1 MHVIRSLVVA
11 ALAGAVAAP
20 AAAQIPAGAGR
31 AAQSQTA
38 PKLLVANPYVFTSE
52 DSASAVAAG
61 NGLRDRMSR
70 VVGNKFR
77 VVDRKQMNDALA
89 TWGYPSDAILPQPV
103 ARRFANELRAWTF
116 VSSSMAHRGGGDYSL
131 TARLSGVNDKAG
143 LVVSTSLGAGRNFQ
157 AMGEAAAELLRE
169 GVRAYEDAK
178 DCMDQM
184 ADKPDKAAASA
195 DKALR
200 RVPNHGLANYCLAQ
214 LAVANK
220 ESPDAIIGH
229 LEKAVE
235 GDPQSLPAWTDLATQ
250 YEALGDSAKVIEA
263 FQQMLLIA
271 PTNQQ
276 LRETAIRLFNQYGRP
291 EAAVE
296 IAKNGLELDPTNAD
310 LWDLLSNAYAVSGDF
325 GGAIDALEQVYQNDS
340 TKADSMYFLKIMVF
354 ADEQPDTA
362 RLLRWARVGV
372 NKYPA
377 NTNLL
382 GFLAKG
388 YGLVGELDSA
398 LAVTTRLLE
407 IDNESIGTALNVLK
421 IFADARRAPEAMP
434 LVEFVQQHGDDQA
447 KQSAAVILTN
457 GALPLLQEPQDLEGA
472 ATVTRS
478 AITLTGSSNSQ
489 LATTANYVLG
499 IATFLQVP
507 KLDPQAEQEKSC
519 EKARQMDALLKESE
533 VALSVGKATNPQ
545 QASVYEGYLR
555 QYKPRVAS
563 MLTAYCR

>member
-1 MHVIRSLVVA
+1 MHVIRSLVLA
-11 ALAGAVAAP
+11 ALAGAMATP
-20 AAAQIPAGAGR
+20 AASQIPAGAGR
-31 AAQSQTA
+31 ASPSQAA

-52 DSASAVAAG
+52 DSASAVEAG
-61 NGLRDRMSR
+61 TGLRERLDR

-77 VVDRKQMNDALA
+77 IVGRDQMNEALA
-89 TWGYPSDAILPQPV
+89 TWGYPPDAILAAPV

-116 VSSSMAHRGGGDYSL
+116 ISSAMAHRGGGNYSL
-131 TARLSGVNDKAG
+131 TARLAGVNDKAG
-143 LVVSTSLGAGRNFQ
+143 LVVSVSREPGQTFK
-157 AMGEAAAELLRE
+157 AMGEATAELLRE
-169 GVRAYEDAK
+169 GIRAYEDAK
-178 DCMDQM
+178 DCIDQM

-195 DKALR
+195 EKAIR

-214 LAVANK
+214 ISIAKK
-220 ESPDAIIGH
+220 ESASTTIALLD
-229 LEKAVE
+229 KAVE

-276 LRETAIRLFNQYGRP
+276 LRETAIRLFNQYGQP
-291 EAAVE
+291 DAAVD

-310 LWDLLSNAYAVSGDF
+310 LWDLLSNAYAVSGNF
-325 GGAIDALEQVYQNDS
+325 GGAIDALEQVYENDS
-340 TKADSMYFLKIMVF
+340 TKADSLYFLKVMVF

-362 RLLRWARVGV
+362 RLLKWARIGV
-372 NKYPA
+372 DKYPT
-377 NTNLL
+377 NINLL

-398 LAVTTRLLE
+398 LAVTSRLLE
-407 IDNESIGTALNVLK
+407 IDPASIPTALTVMK
-421 IFADARRAPEAMP
+421 VFADGRRAPDAMP
-434 LVEFVQQHGDDQA
+434 LIDFVLGSEDDQA

-472 ATVTRS
+472 A
-478 AITLTGSSNSQ
+478 AITRKAIALTGSSNAQ

-507 KLDPQAEQEKSC
+507 KLDPLAEQEKSC
-519 EKARQMDALLKESE
+519 DRARQMDALMKESE
-533 VALSVGKATNPQ
+533 VALALGRATNPQ
-545 QASVYEGYLR
+545 QAGVYEGYLR

-563 MLTAYCR
+563 MITAYCR